1 MDTENASPTTEPVSQ
16 PAWWHRDHPTFT
28 ALTGFF
34 AGLAFV
40 TIVPGAWAGVLKALF
55 DFDRAEQLF
64 PLVLVA
70 LVVPGVLLVMPRT
83 RRFGRYMVAGMV
95 VTLLVVLGVSTA
107 VLWFLVKFGI

>member
-1 MDTENASPTTEPVSQ
+1 MDTEKASPTTEPPPQ
-16 PAWWHRDHPTFT
+16 PDWGHRDHPTFT

-34 AGLAFV
+34 TGLAFV
-40 TIVPGAWAGVLKALF
+40 TIVPAGWAATLQALF
-55 DFDRAEQLF
+55 GFDRAEQLF

-83 RRFGRYMVAGMV
+83 RRFGRYMVAGMA

-107 VLWFLVKFGI
+107 VLWFLVTFDS